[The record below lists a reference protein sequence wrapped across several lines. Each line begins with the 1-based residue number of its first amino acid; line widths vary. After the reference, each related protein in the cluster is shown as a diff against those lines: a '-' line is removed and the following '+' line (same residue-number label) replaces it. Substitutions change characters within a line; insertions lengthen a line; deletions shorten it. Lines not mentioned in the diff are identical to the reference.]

1 MKERTMKMMKKAGW
15 MVMGALAVS
24 TMLPGVAFADRSTS
38 LQGNRLI
45 EDADDVF
52 TYPHLVTKYKDRVSF
67 DFGTSAAQGNGLFLM
82 DGGSF
87 TWGVALHRGN
97 IFDAS
102 SVTRLN
108 ELNAL
113 NILAIPALPGYVP
126 AAPAPLTIADVM
138 FGFGDLGFRLSLGT
152 GGDSTTPP
160 GNAGETSNS
169 TTYGNLALSFGGVEN
184 WDLGLHLG
192 LLMSDSVA
200 GGDTIS
206 DGSQF
211 RAAATARGFMPMNE
225 MTRLG
230 VLGRLGFIT
239 QSTDNTAANTT
250 TNTSA
255 SQFDLVVG
263 VGPSIQLTDR
273 ANIGAYA
280 TLGFQTA
287 NFDPSDRAENDSS
300 SGQAILLPGANV
312 AMEIMLTSWLRARA
326 GMEYNH
332 AFTMG
337 SQLSAAGETTTSSNV
352 AGFNW
357 NAGIGIVYDSFRL
370 DGTFNPSFLTQGP
383 DFIGG
388 DGPLFAMLSASY
400 LFGEAA
406 AAPVAAPTAEEQPM
420 NKPPREE
427 YRPAP
432 APVVESAPPSDSP
445 Y

>member
-1 MKERTMKMMKKAGW
+1 MKKAGW

-82 DGGSF
+82 DAGTF

-102 SVTRLN
+102 AITRLN

-113 NILAIPALPGYVP
+113 GILSIPPLPGVLFVTN
-126 AAPAPLTIADVM
+126 APAPLTIADVM

-152 GGDSTTPP
+152 GGASTTPP
-160 GNAGETSNS
+160 GAAGESSNS

-184 WDLGLHLG
+184 WDLALHLG
-192 LLMSDSVA
+192 LILADEVA
-200 GGDTIS
+200 GGDTTS

-211 RAAATARGFMPMNE
+211 RAAATARGFMPMSE

-230 VLGRLGFIT
+230 IVGRMGFIT

-250 TNTSA
+250 TNSSA

-280 TLGFQTA
+280 TLGFTTA
-287 NFDPSDRAENDSS
+287 NADPSDRAENDSS

-406 AAPVAAPTAEEQPM
+406 AAPVAAPTAVEEQPM

-432 APVVESAPPSDSP
+432 APVVESTPPSESP